1 MLSMGRI
8 TRTTMMCKTDKQ
20 QERTSPAVYDLTT
33 PLVDKYLRQMRRH
46 IRFPRYYKKSLN
58 R

>member
-1 MLSMGRI
+1 MR
-8 TRTTMMCKTDKQ
+8 CKTDKQ
-20 QERTSPAVYDLTT
+20 QERTSPTVYDLTT